1 MPRHDGRVIWL
12 TYKPEGNVKKTVY
25 LVSQLGL
32 KILGR
37 CKLFFLYVISVRL
50 ARESPTTLVALTSR
64 PEVSW
69 QVCYQ
74 RNKVGDAEIRIFSK
88 HTSVN
93 TIQTS

>member
-1 MPRHDGRVIWL
+1 MIWL

-37 CKLFFLYVISVRL
+37 CKLLFFHVISFRL